1 MLKSELRKTYLAK
14 RESLTQSECI
24 KLDDLLLIQLQK
36 MDWSDV
42 FCIGSFYPMDAHNE
56 PNTLLFTR
64 YLKAVIPNL
73 SIAYPRIEASGNNM
87 EFYEETESVIE
98 NKWGIQE
105 PAPLNKVLPE
115 QMDIILVPMLVF
127 DKDGHR
133 VGFGKGY
140 YDRYFS
146 KYDYV
151 NPRVGISYFEP
162 IPKIEDTD
170 QFDVPLSHCIT
181 PWNRY
186 EF

>member
-14 RESLTQSECI
+14 RKALSQQECI
-24 KLDDLLLIQLQK
+24 KLDDLLLIQFQK

-42 FCIGSFYPMDAHNE
+42 FCVGSFYPMDAHNE
-56 PNTLLFTR
+56 PNTLLLTR

-73 SIAYPRIEASGNNM
+73 TIVYPRIDSSDNSM
-87 EFYEETESVIE
+87 EFYEESESLIE

-105 PAPLNKVLPE
+105 PVPLSKVLPE

-127 DKDGHR
+127 AKDGHR

-140 YDRYFS
+140 YDRYFD
-146 KYDYV
+146 KYAYT
-151 NPRVGISYFEP
+151 NPRVGISYFDP
-162 IPKIEDTD
+162 ISKIEDTD
-170 QFDVPLSHCIT
+170 QFDVPLTHCIT